1 MTSDSDQPTDGVRDT
16 AQPAGT
22 ASATAAIVAMP
33 ATIREFLRLAVN
45 AAPALFSS
53 VESKVA

>member
-1 MTSDSDQPTDGVRDT
+1 MTSDSDQPTEGVRDT

-22 ASATAAIVAMP
+22 ASTTAATVAML
-33 ATIREFLRLAVN
+33 ATISELRRLAMK

-53 VESKVA
+53 VERRVA